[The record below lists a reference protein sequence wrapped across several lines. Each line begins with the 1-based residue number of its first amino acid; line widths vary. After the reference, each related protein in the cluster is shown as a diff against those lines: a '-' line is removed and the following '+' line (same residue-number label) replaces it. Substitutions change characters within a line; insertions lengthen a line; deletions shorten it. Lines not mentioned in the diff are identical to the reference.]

1 MAPPDAPSV
10 EVAYALPARQ
20 WVVVV
25 PLREGMT
32 AAEALEA
39 SGLLSELAELRRPD
53 LPLGI
58 FGRRVQPSQPL
69 RDGDRVEIYRP
80 LSLDPR
86 EARRRAVEAE
96 RRSTRARPAGRRA
109 R

>member
-1 MAPPDAPSV
+1 MAPPDPPSV

-25 PLREGMT
+25 PFREGMT
-32 AAEALEA
+32 AADALEA
-39 SGLLSELAELRRPD
+39 SGLPSELAELRRPD

-69 RDGDRVEIYRP
+69 RDGDRVEVYRP
-80 LSLDPR
+80 LRLDPR
-86 EARRRAVEAE
+86 EARRRAVAAE
-96 RRSTRARPAGRRA
+96 RQSGGPRPAGRRA

>member
-1 MAPPDAPSV
+1 MATPDPPVV

-25 PLREGMT
+25 PFREGMT

-39 SGLLSELAELRRPD
+39 SGLRAQIPELGRSD

-58 FGRRVQPSQPL
+58 FGRRVQPSQAL

-80 LSLDPR
+80 LRLDPR

-96 RRSTRARPAGRRA
+96 RRSTRTRPAGRRA